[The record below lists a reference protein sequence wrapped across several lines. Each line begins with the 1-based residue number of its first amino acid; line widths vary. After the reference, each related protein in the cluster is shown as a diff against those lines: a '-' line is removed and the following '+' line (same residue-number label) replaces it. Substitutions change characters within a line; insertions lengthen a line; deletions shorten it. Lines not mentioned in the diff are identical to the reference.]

1 MPTSTRAVF
10 IEAAEG
16 GLTLVGRPEV
26 AAAWDEPS
34 ALAQMSVG
42 ALAAHLARQVTRV
55 PEVLTFPPL
64 DERPVPLVE
73 HYQRSVWVAAG
84 VDDEPNVAIRQR
96 ADDDAAPGRDEVLR
110 RARAALD
117 ATRATLP
124 DLELDHVVRPP
135 WTSWNLT
142 LEDYLR
148 TRVMELVVH
157 SDDLAVSVGIDP
169 PAWPEEVVAPVLGL
183 LTTLA
188 VKRHGV
194 PAVLRTLSRAERAP
208 GNVSAF

>member
-1 MPTSTRAVF
+1 MPTSIRAVF
-10 IEAAEG
+10 VEAADEG
-16 GLTLVGRPEV
+16 LRLVARPEV
-26 AAAWDEPS
+26 AAAWDQPS
-34 ALAQMSVG
+34 ALAQMSTG

-84 VDDEPNVAIRQR
+84 VDDEANVAIRQR
-96 ADDDAAPGRDEVLR
+96 AVEDSAPGQAEVVR

-117 ATRATLP
+117 AVRAALP
-124 DLELDHVVRPP
+124 DLELGRPVRPP
-135 WTSWNLT
+135 WVAWNLT

-148 TRVMELVVH
+148 TRLMEIVVH
-157 SDDLAVSVGIDP
+157 SDDLAVSAGIEP
-169 PAWPEEVVAPVLGL
+169 PDWPEEVVAPVLGL

-188 VKRHGV
+188 VRRHGV

-208 GNVSAF
+208 GDVSAF